1 MYLFNVTLLL
11 HRMRLKLLFVE
22 FKQQKIMY
30 VTAALIIVVTKCL
43 FSHTAS
49 FSYELLVGFTYKTLL
64 VYSKQQDIQR
74 GIRVAF
80 W

>member
-11 HRMRLKLLFVE
+11 HRMRLKLLYVE

-49 FSYELLVGFTYKTLL
+49 FSYELLVGFTHKNPAGL
-64 VYSKQQDIQR
+64 Q
-74 GIRVAF
+74 
-80 W
+80 